1 MTAQEKTREEEK
13 RRHAMGASLWENIE
27 AMTKLAESLLPP
39 EQRRNRPR
47 RPHPMQLPRS

>member
-1 MTAQEKTREEEK
+1 MTAQEKAHEEEK
-13 RRHAMGASLWENIE
+13 RRHAMGNAVWDNIK

-47 RPHPMQLPRS
+47 RPHPMQLPRL

>member
-1 MTAQEKTREEEK
+1 MTAQEKAREEEK
-13 RRHAMGASLWENIE
+13 RLHAMGNDFWKNIE
-27 AMTKLAESLLPP
+27 AMTQLAEGLLPP